1 MPEIYLNWGGKQT
14 GPYQLAEIRQL
25 LAEGKISGETLAWYE
40 ELTEWST
47 VAQVL
52 AHFPVGEPLLTA
64 ILPPSAFSPP
74 ESEKGAKNGC
84 LTGILGLGT
93 RFTISFIVI
102 VILIIWVTKTI
113 FNGTT
118 ANRMQKDAFLQQA
131 QEIASAMSQYA
142 DAHNG
147 AYPDGRTST
156 EVFQKLLDG
165 HYVFDPA
172 VFFTYL
178 PGKTAP
184 TSHTLTADN
193 VCFDVTSG
201 LTKNSPG
208 DVPVVFTTGYT
219 VAYLPGG
226 SASKDIG
233 FDFALSQGIA
243 VVYKNN
249 RATFLQAN
257 AFGAVPNF
265 ISRWFRP
272 GREIYLQL
280 RP

>member
-1 MPEIYLNWGGKQT
+1 VPEIYLSVGGKQA
-14 GPYQLAEIRQL
+14 GPYQLAELRQL
-25 LAEGKISGETLAWYE
+25 LIEGKISGETLAWHE

-52 AHFPVGEPLLTA
+52 ARFPAGEPLLSA
-64 ILPPSAFSPP
+64 ILPPPVSLAP
-74 ESEKGAKNGC
+74 EPQKSKKKGC
-84 LTGILGLGT
+84 LAQMFGVGLRFFFGLLVISILA
-93 RFTISFIVI
+93 V
-102 VILIIWVTKTI
+102 WVVKTVV
-113 FNGTT
+113 GGST
-118 ANRMQKDAFLQQA
+118 ARLQEDASLQQA
-131 QEIASAMSQYA
+131 REIAAAMSRYA
-142 DAHNG
+142 DDHNG
-147 AYPDGRTST
+147 AYPDGKTST

-172 VFFTYL
+172 IFFTYL
-178 PGKTAP
+178 PGKTAAA
-184 TSHTLTADN
+184 SHTLMADN

-201 LTKNSPG
+201 VTKNSSG

-219 VAYLPGG
+219 VAYLPGAG
-226 SASKDIG
+226 ATKDFG
-233 FDFALSQGIA
+233 VDFALSQGLT

-257 AFGAVPNF
+257 SIGAVSNF

-272 GREIYLQL
+272 GREIYQQL